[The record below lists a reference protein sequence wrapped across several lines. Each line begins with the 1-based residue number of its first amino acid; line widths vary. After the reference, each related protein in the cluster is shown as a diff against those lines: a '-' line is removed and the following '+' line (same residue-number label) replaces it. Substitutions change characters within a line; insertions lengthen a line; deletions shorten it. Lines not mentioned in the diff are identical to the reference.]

1 MKKRKTK
8 TIGITIGIVLILI
21 GSAFV
26 FLSSKKMPKEE
37 AVETA
42 ESISK
47 GNDEKIEN
55 AKKNEVPS
63 IVISSAEAKQGD
75 TVKISA
81 SIVNNPGVLGI
92 SLTLSYDESV
102 MKLVSA
108 ENGNAVKDV
117 LDMNHSKT
125 MESGC
130 VFLWDGEKIDSNQI
144 EDGEILNF
152 EFKVLKSAPVGKTQV
167 LLVADEGGIVNN
179 DLESLELNI
188 DNGFVNVVQ

>member
-1 MKKRKTK
+1 MKKRITK
-8 TIGITIGIVLILI
+8 TIGFTIVILLILI
-21 GSAFV
+21 GSVFV

-42 ESISK
+42 ESILK
-47 GNDEKIEN
+47 GNDEKIET

-75 TVKISA
+75 TVKISV
-81 SIVNNPGVLGI
+81 SIVNNPGVLGM

-102 MKLVSA
+102 MELVSA

-144 EDGEILNF
+144 QDGEILNL

-167 LLVADEGGIVNN
+167 LLVSDEGGIVNN
-179 DLESLELNI
+179 NLESLELNI
-188 DNGFVNVVQ
+188 ENGFINVVQ

>member
-8 TIGITIGIVLILI
+8 TIGITIGILLILI
-21 GSAFV
+21 GSVFV

-42 ESISK
+42 ESILK
-47 GNDEKIEN
+47 GNDEKIET

-75 TVKISA
+75 TVKISV
-81 SIVNNPGVLGI
+81 SIVNNPGVLGM

-102 MKLVSA
+102 MELVSA

-130 VFLWDGEKIDSNQI
+130 VFLWDGEKIDSNKIQ
-144 EDGEILNF
+144 DGEILNL

-167 LLVADEGGIVNN
+167 LLVSDEGGIVNN
-179 DLESLELNI
+179 NLESLELNI
-188 DNGFVNVVQ
+188 ENGFINVVQ

>member
-8 TIGITIGIVLILI
+8 TIGITIGILLILI
-21 GSAFV
+21 GSVFV

-42 ESISK
+42 ESILK
-47 GNDEKIEN
+47 GNDEKIET

-63 IVISSAEAKQGD
+63 IVISSAEVKQGD
-75 TVKISA
+75 TVKISV
-81 SIVNNPGVLGI
+81 SIVNNPGVLGM

-102 MKLVSA
+102 MELVSA

-144 EDGEILNF
+144 QDGEILNL

-167 LLVADEGGIVNN
+167 LLVSDEGGIVNN
-179 DLESLELNI
+179 NLESLELNI
-188 DNGFVNVVQ
+188 ENGFINVVQ

>member
-8 TIGITIGIVLILI
+8 TIGITIGILLILI
-21 GSAFV
+21 GSVFV
-26 FLSSKKMPKEE
+26 FLSSRKMPKEE

-42 ESISK
+42 ESILK
-47 GNDEKIEN
+47 GNDEKIET

-75 TVKISA
+75 TVKISV
-81 SIVNNPGVLGI
+81 SIVNNPGVLGM

-102 MKLVSA
+102 MELVSA
-108 ENGNAVKDV
+108 ENGNEVKDV
-117 LDMNHSKT
+117 MDMNHSKT

-144 EDGEILNF
+144 QDGEILNL
-152 EFKVLKSAPVGKTQV
+152 EFKVFKSAPVGKTQV
-167 LLVADEGGIVNN
+167 LLVSDEG
-179 DLESLELNI
+179 E
-188 DNGFVNVVQ
+188 

>member
-1 MKKRKTK
+1 M
-8 TIGITIGIVLILI
+8 
-21 GSAFV
+21 
-26 FLSSKKMPKEE
+26 
-37 AVETA
+37 
-42 ESISK
+42 K
-47 GNDEKIEN
+47 GNDEKIET

-75 TVKISA
+75 TVKISV
-81 SIVNNPGVLGI
+81 SIVNNPGVLGM

-102 MKLVSA
+102 MELVSA

-144 EDGEILNF
+144 QDGEILNL

-167 LLVADEGGIVNN
+167 LLVSDEGGIVNN
-179 DLESLELNI
+179 NLESLELNI
-188 DNGFVNVVQ
+188 ENGFINVVQ

>member
-1 MKKRKTK
+1 MKKCKTK
-8 TIGITIGIVLILI
+8 TIGITIVILLVLI

-42 ESISK
+42 ESISE

-55 AKKNEVPS
+55 AKKNVVPS
-63 IVISSAEAKQGD
+63 IVVSSAEVKQGD

-81 SIVNNPGVLGI
+81 SIVNNPGVLGM

-144 EDGEILNF
+144 QDGEILNL
-152 EFKVLKSAPVGKTQV
+152 EFKVLKLASVGKSQV
-167 LLVADEGGIVNN
+167 LLVPDEGGIVNN
-179 DLESLELNI
+179 NLESLELNI
-188 DNGFVNVVQ
+188 ENGFVNVVQ

>member
-8 TIGITIGIVLILI
+8 TIGITIGILLILI
-21 GSAFV
+21 GSVFV

-37 AVETA
+37 AVESA
-42 ESISK
+42 ESILK
-47 GNDEKIEN
+47 GNDEKIET

-75 TVKISA
+75 TVKISV
-81 SIVNNPGVLGI
+81 SIVNNPGVLGM

-102 MKLVSA
+102 MELVSA

-144 EDGEILNF
+144 QDGEILNL

-167 LLVADEGGIVNN
+167 LLVSDEGGIVNN
-179 DLESLELNI
+179 NLESLELNI
-188 DNGFVNVVQ
+188 ENGFINVVQ

>member
-8 TIGITIGIVLILI
+8 TIGITIGILLILI
-21 GSAFV
+21 GSVFV

-42 ESISK
+42 ESILK
-47 GNDEKIEN
+47 GNDEKIET

-75 TVKISA
+75 TVKISV
-81 SIVNNPGVLGI
+81 SIVNNPGVLGM

-102 MKLVSA
+102 MELVSA

-144 EDGEILNF
+144 QDGEILNL

-167 LLVADEGGIVNN
+167 LLVSDEGGIVNN
-179 DLESLELNI
+179 NLESLELNI
-188 DNGFVNVVQ
+188 ENGFIDVVQ

>member
-8 TIGITIGIVLILI
+8 TIGITIGILLILI
-21 GSAFV
+21 GSVFV

-42 ESISK
+42 ESILK
-47 GNDEKIEN
+47 GNDEKIET

-75 TVKISA
+75 TVKISV
-81 SIVNNPGVLGI
+81 SIVNNPGVLGM

-102 MKLVSA
+102 MELVSA

-144 EDGEILNF
+144 QDGEILNL

-167 LLVADEGGIVNN
+167 LLVSDEGGIVNN
-179 DLESLELNI
+179 NLESLELNI
-188 DNGFVNVVQ
+188 ENGFINVVQ

>member
-8 TIGITIGIVLILI
+8 TIGITIGILLILI
-21 GSAFV
+21 GSVFV

-42 ESISK
+42 ESILK
-47 GNDEKIEN
+47 GNDEKIET

-75 TVKISA
+75 TVKISV
-81 SIVNNPGVLGI
+81 SIENNPGVLGM

-102 MKLVSA
+102 MELVSA

-144 EDGEILNF
+144 QDGEILNL

-167 LLVADEGGIVNN
+167 LLVSDEGGIVNN
-179 DLESLELNI
+179 NLESLELNI
-188 DNGFVNVVQ
+188 ENGFINVVQ